1 MNYVP
6 NKTGKVLEETLACF
20 NSGHVKATLRHLCC
34 FKIALPILHVLQN
47 SRPKQ
52 IVLGIV
58 LKVNVPHSS

>member
-1 MNYVP
+1 MNYVQ

-47 SRPKQ
+47 SRPK
-52 IVLGIV
+52 
-58 LKVNVPHSS
+58 